1 MPKYDYS
8 WNSAV
13 NAIISSLEGYL
24 GFCSINPVLGHFH
37 IYYELLKG
45 YINIGCQQ
53 KPSSTISEVN
63 INISFH
69 TKWYIVAN
77 GWNCVEK

>member
-77 GWNCVEK
+77 GWNCAEK